1 MTIMLCRIKG
11 FFVPLPAG
19 RRDARHS
26 IRGTNPAVAR
36 GGILMAALFAVLFM
50 AALSG
55 CSGERKGPSQKEQVP
70 VTVAAAVQKPVRV
83 ELRAIGS
90 VEASNSVQIKSQVT
104 GQLMRVHFTEGKD
117 VKEGDLLFTIDP
129 RPFEMART
137 QAEAN
142 LVKDRV
148 QLENARTE
156 ARRYAELFQK
166 GYVSREQYDQFQTSS
181 DALEATANADKA
193 AVENAKLQLSYCYI
207 RSPITG
213 RTGSVLVD
221 LGNMVKANDDNK
233 YLVAIYQIQPI
244 NVTFAVPQQ
253 HLAEVRARMA
263 GGPLRVDAVIPGES
277 RPVAAGALTFIDNSV
292 DTKTGTITLKG
303 TFENKDRA
311 LWPGLYVDVVL
322 TLKVEPDAIVAPSE
336 AVQSGQSG
344 QFVFVVKD
352 DLTVESRPVT
362 VSRTVDREA
371 VITKGL
377 KPGERV
383 VTEGQLRLVPGTSV
397 EIKTPEPQASGQ
409 GP

>member
-1 MTIMLCRIKG
+1 
-11 FFVPLPAG
+11 
-19 RRDARHS
+19 
-26 IRGTNPAVAR
+26 
-36 GGILMAALFAVLFM
+36 MAALFAVLFM

-70 VTVAAAVQKPVRV
+70 VTVAAGVQKPVRV